1 MLRVDNG
8 SFLENSSKINYASRP
23 ANRCVSRRMEV
34 QKIEKAACD
43 KNADVVKQLDQFHRN
58 NACQV
63 HTCVPQKKCMAKVG
77 LHDSNGNFL
86 TQALVGANVDANLRV
101 GGNQVGYVYQE
112 KSINDSNALAN
123 ALRAE
128 NPIAASVATR
138 IAQSNAE
145 LYGKPHAWDGSDHGY
160 FCVKGCP
167 KQPKPCPR
175 DVCKKADPLFNP
187 ELGIGSDGLEMKQSL
202 RANNEA
208 QVFRQRQAARA
219 TTAEAGMMARP
230 QMAEMETTTQRRQG
244 ETLNTMI
251 AEGARA
257 IFPSRRRA
265 PVLVSSSAS
274 TVANSPVSQREKDQ
288 L

>member
-86 TQALVGANVDANLRV
+86 TQALVGANMDANLRV

-112 KSINDSNALAN
+112 KTINDSNALAN

-128 NPIAASVATR
+128 NPIAASIATR
-138 IAQSNAE
+138 VAQSNAE

-167 KQPKPCPR
+167 KQEKPCPR

-187 ELGIGSDGLEMKQSL
+187 DLGIGSDGLEMKQSL

-219 TTAEAGMMARP
+219 TTAEAGVMARP
-230 QMAEMETTTQRRQG
+230 QTATMETTTARRQG
-244 ETLNTMI
+244 ETLNTMVS
-251 AEGARA
+251 EGTGRLIYA
-257 IFPSRRRA
+257 RRRA
-265 PVLVSSSAS
+265 PQPVSSSAS